1 MKRPRRPAVAN
12 SLLLEI
18 LNNQSLTSQQIGV
31 VQGQA
36 LSIMDEQKRRAD
48 VQDRIENKIDGLT
61 QGYSTV
67 CGRLSILESEFRD
80 IRPRLHDLFD
90 NYQQRAGRMK
100 LIAWGGQAISK
111 GKVVMFSLIAGAT
124 SLWAWLAGWP
134 K

>member
-1 MKRPRRPAVAN
+1 MKRPGRPAVAN

-18 LNNQSLTSQQIGV
+18 LNNQSLTSQQIGI

-36 LSIMDEQKRRAD
+36 LSIMDEQKRRAE

-61 QGYSTV
+61 QGYATV
-67 CGRLSILESEFRD
+67 CGRLGLVESKLREID
-80 IRPRLHDLFD
+80 PKLSDLF
-90 NYQQRAGRMK
+90 NSYQQSQGRMK
-100 LIAWGGQAISK
+100 LITWGGNAISK
-111 GKVVMFSLIAGAT
+111 GKVALFSLIAGVT